1 MGINCVCVYHR
12 FNNGGLT
19 FSTLFLAFVA
29 AVSLYSFLLLI
40 ETRNKVPA
48 SFGDI
53 GGVLFGRSMRM
64 LVLVSITTSQVREKK
79 FSFFLLRKK
88 GRMISLCRQRIT
100 KYRYFNRSVSFA
112 LTWYLLHK
120 VYKLW

>member
-1 MGINCVCVYHR
+1 VGINTL
-12 FNNGGLT
+12 FNFCSFDNGGLV
-19 FSTLFLAFVA
+19 FSTFFLAFVA

-64 LVLVSITTSQVREKK
+64 LVLVSITTSQVRKSE
-79 FSFFLLRKK
+79 
-88 GRMISLCRQRIT
+88 
-100 KYRYFNRSVSFA
+100 
-112 LTWYLLHK
+112 
-120 VYKLW
+120 